1 MATREGGDTPV
12 FYFTA
17 LYTVV
22 VVFLTV
28 FVTEVVVERRR
39 LWTATQMAPP
49 ATQMAPPASRTCSK
63 ATQSQVTYNF
73 VSNPLRSKFRFDPL
87 PERDQGCWLVAW
99 FGSFGCRRWGFRGGG
114 DLMVD

>member
-28 FVTEVVVERRR
+28 FVTRVVVERRR

-49 ATQMAPPASRTCSK
+49 ACLTCSK
-63 ATQSQVTYNF
+63 ATQSQVTYNY
-73 VSNPLRSKFRFDPL
+73 VNNPLRAKFRFDPL
-87 PERDQGCWLVAW
+87 PERDQGCWLVA
-99 FGSFGCRRWGFRGGG
+99 
-114 DLMVD
+114 